1 MYDISPLHSVRQV
14 ECLNE
19 YYKEILEI
27 CELKYSY
34 LLIKTFLWRKST
46 ASTFLAEFPNQK
58 KHTNFSLHQKQ
69 ANFFLQRAYK
79 ANFILQRACGVNFLC
94 NAYVAKQLTGIAKL
108 YGMMKLFNISV
119 TKQHRNNGNLI
130 ANPLEKR

>member
-79 ANFILQRACGVNFLC
+79 ANFFLQRA
-94 NAYVAKQLTGIAKL
+94 YKT
-108 YGMMKLFNISV
+108 
-119 TKQHRNNGNLI
+119 
-130 ANPLEKR
+130 

>member
-46 ASTFLAEFPNQK
+46 ASTFLSEFPNQK
-58 KHTNFSLHQKQ
+58 NQTNFSLDQKQ
-69 ANFFLQRAYK
+69 ANFFLQSAYKANFFLQRAYK
-79 ANFILQRACGVNFLC
+79 AKFFLQLFSC
-94 NAYVAKQLTGIAKL
+94 NVPAEPIFCATH
-108 YGMMKLFNISV
+108 IS
-119 TKQHRNNGNLI
+119 RNS
-130 ANPLEKR
+130 